1 MRVRPLPERGAT
13 IVPVVPMERYARS
26 WPHAAVVDHE
36 RRFET
41 PLDPGFADLVALR
54 CVYVPAVERG
64 RYYAAAC
71 EDVLRAQAYLN
82 ASWYHVDG
90 LGTPRQ
96 VEVPTEALTKYE
108 EELGHAREIL
118 EVRKKHPSPVGFEA
132 SVAAMRA
139 IVRVRG
145 LAGFVDQAEP
155 PSVRPLVLEAEP
167 GTTWELIDKASQYID
182 EFLHLLVCAVLVGT
196 TRPSMATLLEC
207 LGRAAVR
214 SAGGA
219 TLAKAAGGL
228 VAFLGK
234 YAQRVEWI
242 RAILDEGWMR
252 CTLGALVAIG
262 ARLDATGIVGAALAS
277 ATVPPMHGCAEW
289 ATTGLPRWTRGVV
302 SIALAVLDIFVH
314 ATRAGPDLPS
324 ALATTAGLTEAAF
337 DKHIDSVLDAVCPE
351 RAAEYKRVVPRRIL
365 RTALAVALGARDV
378 RDAIRKMHTG
388 YAAALLE
395 CATAAGYGAR
405 RAKKRAS
412 HERKA

>member
-1 MRVRPLPERGAT
+1 MRPLPERGAT

-26 WPHAAVVDHE
+26 WPQATAVDHE

-41 PLDPGFADLVALR
+41 PLDPGFADLVALQ

-71 EDVLRAQAYLN
+71 EDAVRAEAYLN

-90 LGTPRQ
+90 LGTPQ
-96 VEVPTEALTKYE
+96 QVPTEELQ
-108 EELGHAREIL
+108 EELEHAREIL

-167 GTTWELIDKASQYID
+167 GTSWELIDKASQYID
-182 EFLHLLVCAVLVGT
+182 EFLHLLVCAVLVGA

-234 YAQRVEWI
+234 YAQRVPWI

-277 ATVPPMHGCAEW
+277 ATVAPMHGCAEW
-289 ATTGLPRWTRGVV
+289 ATAGLPRWTRGVV

-337 DKHIDSVLDAVCPE
+337 DAHVDAVLGALCPE

-395 CATAAGYGAR
+395 CATRPVAGYGAR
-405 RAKKRAS
+405 RAKKRAA

>member
-1 MRVRPLPERGAT
+1 
-13 IVPVVPMERYARS
+13 
-26 WPHAAVVDHE
+26 
-36 RRFET
+36 
-41 PLDPGFADLVALR
+41 
-54 CVYVPAVERG
+54 
-64 RYYAAAC
+64 
-71 EDVLRAQAYLN
+71 
-82 ASWYHVDG
+82 VDG
-90 LGTPRQ
+90 LGTPQ
-96 VEVPTEALTKYE
+96 QVPTEELQ
-108 EELGHAREIL
+108 EELEHAREIL

-167 GTTWELIDKASQYID
+167 GTSWELIDKASQYID
-182 EFLHLLVCAVLVGT
+182 EFLHLLVCAVLVGA
-196 TRPSMATLLEC
+196 TRPSMATLLGC

-234 YAQRVEWI
+234 YAQRVPWI

-277 ATVPPMHGCAEW
+277 ATVAPMHGCAEW
-289 ATTGLPRWTRGVV
+289 ATAGLPRWTRGVV
-302 SIALAVLDIFVH
+302 SIALAGLDIFVH

-337 DKHIDSVLDAVCPE
+337 DAHVDAVLGALCPE

-395 CATAAGYGAR
+395 CATRPVAGYGAR
-405 RAKKRAS
+405 RAKKRAA

>member
-1 MRVRPLPERGAT
+1 MRPLPERGAT

-26 WPHAAVVDHE
+26 WPQATAVDHE

-54 CVYVPAVERG
+54 CVYVPAGRG
-64 RYYAAAC
+64 RYYAAEC
-71 EDVLRAQAYLN
+71 EDAVRAEAYLN

-90 LGTPRQ
+90 LGTPQ
-96 VEVPTEALTKYE
+96 QVPTEELQ
-108 EELGHAREIL
+108 EELEHAREIL

-167 GTTWELIDKASQYID
+167 GTSWELIDKASQYID

-196 TRPSMATLLEC
+196 TRPTTGKLLEC

-234 YAQRVEWI
+234 YAQRVPWI

-277 ATVPPMHGCAEW
+277 ATVAPMHGCAEW

-302 SIALAVLDIFVH
+302 SIALAVLDIFVN

-337 DKHIDSVLDAVCPE
+337 DAHVDAVLDALCPE

-395 CATAAGYGAR
+395 CATVVGYGAR

>member
-1 MRVRPLPERGAT
+1 MRPLPERGAT

-26 WPHAAVVDHE
+26 WPQPTAVDHE

-54 CVYVPAVERG
+54 CVYAPAERG

-71 EDVLRAQAYLN
+71 EDAVRAEAYLN

-96 VEVPTEALTKYE
+96 VPTEELQ
-108 EELGHAREIL
+108 EELEHAQEIL
-118 EVRKKHPSPVGFEA
+118 EVRKKHARPVGFEA

-167 GTTWELIDKASQYID
+167 GTSWELIDKASQYID

-196 TRPSMATLLEC
+196 TRPSTAKLLEC
-207 LGRAAVR
+207 LGKAAVR

-228 VAFLGK
+228 VTFLGK
-234 YAQRVEWI
+234 YAQRVPWM

-277 ATVPPMHGCAEW
+277 ATVAPMHGCAEW

-337 DKHIDSVLDAVCPE
+337 DAHVDAVLDALCPE

-395 CATAAGYGAR
+395 CATVVGYGAR

>member
-1 MRVRPLPERGAT
+1 MA
-13 IVPVVPMERYARS
+13 IQ
-26 WPHAAVVDHE
+26 
-36 RRFET
+36 RFSK
-41 PLDPGFADLVALR
+41 ALR
-54 CVYVPAVERG
+54 
-64 RYYAAAC
+64 AA
-71 EDVLRAQAYLN
+71 D
-82 ASWYHVDG
+82 ASIARHSQRVASPNSPEPDRIK
-90 LGTPRQ
+90 L
-96 VEVPTEALTKYE
+96 EHAL
-108 EELGHAREIL
+108 EIL
-118 EVRKKHPSPVGFEA
+118 EVRKKHSSPVGFEA

-167 GTTWELIDKASQYID
+167 GTSWELIDKASQYID

-219 TLAKAAGGL
+219 TLAKASAGL
-228 VAFLGK
+228 VTFLGK
-234 YAQRVEWI
+234 YAQRVPWI

-277 ATVPPMHGCAEW
+277 ATVAPMHGCAEW
-289 ATTGLPRWTRGVV
+289 ATAGLPRWTRGVV

-324 ALATTAGLTEAAF
+324 ALATSAGLTEAAF
-337 DKHIDSVLDAVCPE
+337 DAHVDAVLGALCPE

-395 CATAAGYGAR
+395 CATRPVAGYGAR
-405 RAKKRAS
+405 RAKKRAA

>member
-1 MRVRPLPERGAT
+1 MRPLPERGAT

-26 WPHAAVVDHE
+26 WPQPTAVDHE

-54 CVYVPAVERG
+54 CVYAPAVERG

-71 EDVLRAQAYLN
+71 EDAVRAEAYLN

-96 VEVPTEALTKYE
+96 VPTEELQ
-108 EELGHAREIL
+108 EELEHAREIR
-118 EVRKKHPSPVGFEA
+118 EVRKKHASPVGFEA

-167 GTTWELIDKASQYID
+167 GTSWELIDKASQYID

-196 TRPSMATLLEC
+196 TRPSMATLLGC

-234 YAQRVEWI
+234 YAQRVPWI

-262 ARLDATGIVGAALAS
+262 ARLDATGIVGATLAS
-277 ATVPPMHGCAEW
+277 ATVAPMHGCAEW

-337 DKHIDSVLDAVCPE
+337 DAHVDAVLGALCPE

-378 RDAIRKMHTG
+378 RDAIRRMHTG

-395 CATAAGYGAR
+395 CATVPGYGAR